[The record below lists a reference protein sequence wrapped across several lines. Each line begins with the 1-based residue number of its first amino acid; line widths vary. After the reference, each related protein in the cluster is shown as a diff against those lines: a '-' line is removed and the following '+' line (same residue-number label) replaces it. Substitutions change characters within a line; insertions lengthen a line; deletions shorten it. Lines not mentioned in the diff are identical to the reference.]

1 MALDVPRSFKDAVQ
15 SHESR
20 DLLPA
25 DLRAQLSSKL
35 PQELKQRSFF
45 ISGITQAEILQKVK
59 DDIGQV
65 ISGKMTESE
74 VQSKLRQT
82 GEMLKGTVLEKD
94 SRLKLVLSTNVD
106 MARGYGQWKQGQNK
120 FILAEYPAQE
130 LYRAENRKEPRD
142 WPKRWAAPGGK
153 FFPGKSDYPQ
163 GRMIALKNDPI
174 WEHISA
180 FGLPYPPFDYNSGMG
195 VKDIDAAEATKL
207 GLVSPVQKPKK
218 GEPVKT
224 TTFNRRIDLP
234 SSPPPVV
241 VPAKKVGSPAITP
254 SRLPARAPV
263 LVPMG
268 TSASDVAT
276 QETRIGLVKEAEAQA
291 EAESVAATG
300 FNRTLQAHPD
310 VTDDALL
317 SVLQALFAEF
327 AIMGTDEIFREIE
340 KDQDKDNN

>member
-1 MALDVPRSFKDAVQ
+1 MPLETPRSFPEAID
-15 SHESR
+15 SHDVR
-20 DLLPA
+20 NLLPA
-25 DLRAQLSSKL
+25 DLRSKLSSSL
-35 PQELKQRSFF
+35 PRELKQRSFF

-59 DDIGQV
+59 DDIAQV
-65 ISGKMTESE
+65 VAGKMTESE

-82 GEMLKGTVLEKD
+82 GNLLSGTVLNKD
-94 SRLKLVLSTNVD
+94 ARLKLVLSTNVD

-130 LYRAENRKEPRD
+130 FYRAENRKEPRN
-142 WPKRWAAPGGK
+142 WPKRWAAAGGK

-195 VKDIDAAEATKL
+195 LKDVDAAEAEKL
-207 GLVSPVQKPKK
+207 GLISKPEKPKR

-224 TTFNRRIDLP
+224 TTFTRRIDLP
-234 SSPPPVV
+234 STPPPVV
-241 VPAKKVGSPAITP
+241 VPAKKVGTP
-254 SRLPARAPV
+254 IPARPA
-263 LVPMG
+263 LVPMSASPSDVQVQESRI
-268 TSASDVAT
+268 TQVQEDARAAEQASDVP
-276 QETRIGLVKEAEAQA
+276 
-291 EAESVAATG
+291 

-310 VTDDALL
+310 VQDDALL

-327 AIMGTDEIFREIE
+327 MSLGTDEVFREIE
-340 KDQDKDNN
+340 REQDAEKN